1 MHGLDLCGDMM
12 KRMKG
17 LKGSGGGGSESPEAE
32 LLVASCSSALY
43 QLFY

>member
-17 LKGSGGGGSESPEAE
+17 LKGSGGGFESPEAE